1 MAKYTV
7 KVAITYHKELSIFA
21 KDDET
26 AGDKAE
32 ELVLEWNGVEDVE
45 ILEVSEE

>member
-1 MAKYTV
+1 MAKYIV

-21 KDDET
+21 KDDEM

-32 ELVLEWNGVEDVE
+32 ELVQGWNGVEDVE
-45 ILEVSEE
+45 ILEISEE